1 MVNVD
6 TTTTTNITDS
16 ADKRFITDSQVANLH
31 THQNKQLLD
40 NLKKGIIAETNLTVL
55 STSWV
60 GVSPS
65 TSQITLSIAEY
76 TVTSSDDI
84 NINIIYSADIAT
96 AKLQSEAYS
105 YISTANITSDNTITL
120 TCWDF
125 VPTVDLNFEIEVI
138 RKY

>member
-1 MVNVD
+1 M
-6 TTTTTNITDS
+6 
-16 ADKRFITDSQVANLH
+16 
-31 THQNKQLLD
+31 
-40 NLKKGIIAETNLTVL
+40 

-65 TSQITLSIAEY
+65 TSQITLSIAGY
-76 TVTSSDDI
+76 AVTSSDDI